1 MSKHPYGEVVQFQ
14 TEAIITEAFRGVI
27 KSGKYEQFIG
37 MILNRS
43 ERVLGRRQ
51 FRHIER
57 QDQGQCDFVDSQ
69 GQKYDVKL
77 VIDDEQGQ
85 IIGDKKYNICEW
97 IKIMLQERG
106 EYEESISLRDLSLV
120 RKTKLFRILKERL
133 HGIGAD
139 ENVILFFPFPI
150 VNDEAGRVFLQLCT
164 DFLQA
169 VYSRLEEDGYVGERN
184 VFFIYPSMNRDEYI
198 LRNGHGMRENIR
210 CEELGDYIV
219 FCTEVAS

>member
-1 MSKHPYGEVVQFQ
+1 MLPQVSNQLLWLPHIA
-14 TEAIITEAFRGVI
+14 AIAFKAVR
-27 KSGKYEQFIG
+27 
-37 MILNRS
+37 
-43 ERVLGRRQ
+43 LGC
-51 FRHIER
+51 HIER
-57 QDQGQCDFVDSQ
+57 QDQGQCDFVDNK

-77 VIDDEQGQ
+77 VLDNEQGQ

-106 EYEESISLRDLSLV
+106 EYEESIIHRDLSLV
-120 RKTKLFRILKERL
+120 RKTNLFRILKKRL
-133 HGIGAD
+133 HSIGTD
-139 ENVILFFPFPI
+139 ENAILFFPFPI
-150 VNDEAGRVFLQLCT
+150 VNDEAGRIFLQLGT

-219 FCTEVAS
+219 FCTRATLGDE